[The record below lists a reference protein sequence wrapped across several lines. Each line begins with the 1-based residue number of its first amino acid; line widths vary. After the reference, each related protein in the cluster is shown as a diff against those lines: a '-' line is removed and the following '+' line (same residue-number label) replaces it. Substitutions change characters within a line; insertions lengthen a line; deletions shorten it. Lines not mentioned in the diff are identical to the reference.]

1 MTHCPRLLGSYLVPA
16 LCLALCICKVIGFA
30 NVNAMLDVG
39 RPIGDV
45 LECWDGAAKASFL
58 ERYWGK
64 QPCLI
69 RGMFFGS
76 NPTSRHPKIPS
87 KDELLELSMDD
98 DVESRILVKKGGE
111 RGDRY
116 SKDYGPFD
124 KQYLRKFFRYNDSD
138 LTTTTTWTVLVQE
151 ADRHIPAVAD
161 LWEEFDFIPA
171 WRRDDIMISFASRG
185 GGIGAHVDNYDVF
198 LLQGR
203 GTREWSIENTFLTLE
218 KEQQREVPNI
228 DTRLLRDFC
237 SDQSWILH
245 PGDVLY
251 LPPRIPHRG
260 TALGG
265 DCTTVSMGFRA
276 PAYRSLLSALTAH
289 ICETRLSEGLLY
301 RDPDL
306 GEQQH
311 KVLSSATVS
320 SDAQERIRTNLRNQ
334 VLSVLDG
341 DADEF
346 QRFLGTYLTEPLR
359 MHVRVPTP
367 FFLRQPAAA
376 TISTAATTTNTNASD
391 QGQGQGQDQDQG
403 DGENQELPLSI
414 TSTVHAVASRHLFDS
429 AESVIAAVLDGRFV
443 LRRAEGVRAV
453 HIGDALYFNG
463 HEFPLPAA
471 NTGPTAGLALVELL
485 AGGHRIVTSKQLE
498 QALGP
503 VNEKVHSTNLQYVNS
518 LIVAGYFYPVE
529 RAATT

>member
-1 MTHCPRLLGSYLVPA
+1 MHSPRALGGSLLVTA
-16 LCLALCICKVIGFA
+16 LCLALRICKVIGFA
-30 NVNAMLDVG
+30 NVNALLNVG
-39 RPIGDV
+39 RPIADE
-45 LECWDGAAKASFL
+45 LECWDGASQAAFL
-58 ERYWGK
+58 ESYWGK

-76 NPTSRHPKIPS
+76 NPPSRHPKIPT

-111 RGDRY
+111 RGDKY

-138 LTTTTTWTVLVQE
+138 FTTTTSLTWTVLVQE
-151 ADRHIPAVAD
+151 ADRHIPAVSD
-161 LWEEFDFIPA
+161 LWGEFDFIPA

-218 KEQQREVPNI
+218 KEQQRQVPNI

-237 SDQSWILH
+237 ADQSWILH

-289 ICETRLSEGLLY
+289 ICETRLPEGLLY

-306 GEQQH
+306 GEQQR
-311 KVLSSATVS
+311 KLLSSATVS
-320 SDAQERIRTNLRNQ
+320 NEAQERIRTDLRNQ

-341 DADEF
+341 EADEF

-367 FFLRQPAAA
+367 FFLQQP
-376 TISTAATTTNTNASD
+376 TAATTTTTTTTASD
-391 QGQGQGQDQDQG
+391 QDQDHDQDQEN
-403 DGENQELPLSI
+403 GENQELPLSI
-414 TSTVHAVASRHLFDS
+414 TSAAHAVASRHLFDS
-429 AESVIAAVLDGRFV
+429 TESVIAAVLEGRFV

-463 HEFPLPAA
+463 HEFPLPDA
-471 NTGPTAGLALVELL
+471 NTGSALVDLL
-485 AGGHRIVTSKQLE
+485 AGGQRIVTSKRLE

-503 VNEKVHSTNLQYVNS
+503 VNEKDFHSTNLQYVSS
-518 LIVAGYFYPVE
+518 LILAGYFYPVE
-529 RAATT
+529 CAATT